1 NDVWHGQAFLEHV
14 VRLANPRTRIIL
26 NTYSRM
32 WEPVLAIAQAIGLSK
47 PSLQQNWLTVED
59 MTGLLHPADDDVIR
73 SSARLLRPLPLP
85 ILATVANRYLVKLWP
100 FRLFALTSVMVA
112 HRRPQITSRHE
123 PPIVSVVVPAR
134 NEAGNIPRIL
144 AEVPEMGAG
153 TELIFV
159 EGGSTDDT
167 YGAIEREIVNHPARW
182 CRLL

>member
-26 NTYSRM
+26 NTYSRL
-32 WEPVLAIAQAIGLSK
+32 WEPVLAIAQAMGLSK
-47 PSLQQNWLTVED
+47 PSLHQNWLTVED
-59 MTGLLHPADDDVIR
+59 ITGLLNLADADVIR
-73 SSARLLRPLPLP
+73 SSAEILCPLPLP
-85 ILATVANRYLVKLWP
+85 IVAPVSNRYLVKLWP
-100 FRLFALTSVMVA
+100 FRLFALTRVMVA
-112 HRRPQITSRHE
+112 HRRPQITSRPE

-144 AEVPEMGAG
+144 AEVPEIGAG

-167 YGAIEREIVNHPARW
+167 YA
-182 CRLL
+182 

>member
-47 PSLQQNWLTVED
+47 PSLHQNWLTVED
-59 MTGLLHPADDDVIR
+59 ITGLLSLADADVIR
-73 SSARLLRPLPLP
+73 SSAEILCPLPIP

-112 HRRPQITSRHE
+112 HRRPQIASQPE
-123 PPIVSVVVPAR
+123 PATVSVGVPAR
-134 NEAGNIPRIL
+134 NE
-144 AEVPEMGAG
+144 
-153 TELIFV
+153 
-159 EGGSTDDT
+159 GGHNS
-167 YGAIEREIVNHPARW
+167 
-182 CRLL
+182 RL